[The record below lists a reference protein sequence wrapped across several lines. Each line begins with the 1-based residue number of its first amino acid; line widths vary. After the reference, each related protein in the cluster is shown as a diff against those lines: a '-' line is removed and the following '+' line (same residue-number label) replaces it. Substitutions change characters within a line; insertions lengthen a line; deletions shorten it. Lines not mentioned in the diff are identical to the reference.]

1 MGESMMLFMGQLPW
15 KCVKVFAFFWRIIM
29 TKIEFKATLQMLVP
43 MVIQTIME
51 KKNMLIVD
59 AVKLLYFSRLY
70 EKLEIESTKLWHL
83 SPLALY
89 ELLEAELQTGNI
101 VFPTEA

>member
-1 MGESMMLFMGQLPW
+1 MDKTEY
-15 KCVKVFAFFWRIIM
+15 
-29 TKIEFKATLQMLVP
+29 KATLQMLVP
-43 MVIQTIME
+43 MIIHVIME
-51 KKNMLIVD
+51 NKNIPLIS
-59 AVKLLYFSRLY
+59 AVKLLYVSRLY

-89 ELLEAELQTGNI
+89 ELLENELQTGKL

>member
-1 MGESMMLFMGQLPW
+1 
-15 KCVKVFAFFWRIIM
+15 M
-29 TKIEFKATLQMLVP
+29 TKIEFKATLQMLIP
-43 MVIQTIME
+43 MIIQTKME
-51 KKNMLIVD
+51 KMDIPVID
-59 AVKLLYFSRLY
+59 AIKLLYLSHLY

-89 ELLEAELQTGNI
+89 ELLELELQTGNL